1 MDSLL
6 RNVSQ
11 GLGESALS
19 LIFDGSIKF
28 IYIEFFLECLF
39 LCLCTLVHSRKYVYN
54 IIDFIMG

>member
-6 RNVSQ
+6 RNVAQ

-28 IYIEFFLECLF
+28 IYIESLRILSRMLISLF
-39 LCLCTLVHSRKYVYN
+39 VHSCAFTKIRL
-54 IIDFIMG
+54 